1 VSRLQ
6 AAGPRPQPRSLVVA
20 RQMDAIMLPAHEDAH
35 RWIAQARSIALRER
49 AHAEARMAALPAE
62 VEGEAAVAETRASQ
76 GARRLVAQAEEIAEQ
91 IRTDSAAAAARI
103 AACAPRILIG
113 ARRGAVQVVARSL
126 AASNAPRPSRLRRP
140 AEALAYRRR
149 GEPID
154 NRRRLPDESTG
165 HRAHHHL
172 EHLMPPGAPPGGAG
186 DA

>member
-1 VSRLQ
+1 LEAELSRLQ

-76 GARRLVAQAEEIAEQ
+76 GARRLVAQAEELAEQ

-103 AACAPRILIG
+103 
-113 ARRGAVQVVARSL
+113 

-165 HRAHHHL
+165 RRAHHHL